1 MPVVVGMSNLREVRE
16 AVAAWRWAKDEGD
29 KRSSSAA
36 LQAGTVFLGQ
46 LGVIHSLQKLKL
58 R

>member
-36 LQAGTVFLGQ
+36 LRSRRRVRCSLGNW
-46 LGVIHSLQKLKL
+46 V
-58 R
+58 